1 MKSLALLLF
10 AVVSCEI
17 TLVAQSSTPAPMAIE
32 NIQQSQSAKA
42 VEAAPPAQQEALAKA
57 PVVIKLPAGT
67 PIDVEAAYTVSS
79 LYVKP
84 GELLSFRV
92 LIPITVNGVVVIE
105 KDALV
110 TARVTVA
117 KRGGHWGKAGRLAW
131 NMQDVIAVDNTRVPL
146 APETSVRNP
155 EWLILKAKGN
165 KNKETDMGQGSV
177 KGTSHGKEVA
187 TRTIIA
193 AAIFPPLAPLALMN
207 GFRRGENAVLPEG
220 KRFVVVIRNDSS
232 VAGKEQ

>member
-1 MKSLALLLF
+1 MKSLVLLLF
-10 AVVSCEI
+10 AVVLCEI
-17 TLVAQSSTPAPMAIE
+17 TVVAQSSTPAPIAIE

-42 VEAAPPAQQEALAKA
+42 VEAAPPADQESPAK
-57 PVVIKLPAGT
+57 PVVVKLPAGT

-92 LIPITVNGVVVIE
+92 LIPVVVNGVVVID

-110 TARVTVA
+110 TARVIVA

-131 NMQDVIAVDNTRVPL
+131 SMQDVIAVDNTRVPL

-193 AAIFPPLAPLALMN
+193 AAVFPPLAPLALMH

-220 KRFVVVIRNDSS
+220 KRFVVVIRSDSS
-232 VAGKEQ
+232 VNGKEQ

>member
-1 MKSLALLLF
+1 MKSLVLLLF
-10 AVVSCEI
+10 AVVLCEI
-17 TLVAQSSTPAPMAIE
+17 TVVAQSSTPAPIAIE

-42 VEAAPPAQQEALAKA
+42 VEAAPPADQESPAK
-57 PVVIKLPAGT
+57 PVVVKLPAGT

-92 LIPITVNGVVVIE
+92 LIPVVVNGVVVID

-110 TARVTVA
+110 TARVIVA

-131 NMQDVIAVDNTRVPL
+131 SMQDVIAVDNTRVPL

-155 EWLILKAKGN
+155 EWLILKAKSN

-193 AAIFPPLAPLALMN
+193 AAVFPPLAPLALMH

-220 KRFVVVIRNDSS
+220 KRFVVVIRSDSS

>member
-1 MKSLALLLF
+1 MKTLVLLLF
-10 AVVSCEI
+10 VVVLCEI
-17 TLVAQSSTPAPMAIE
+17 TLVAQSSIPAPVAIE

-42 VEAAPPAQQEALAKA
+42 VEVAPSATQET
-57 PVVIKLPAGT
+57 PVKPPMVVKLPAGT

-92 LIPITVNGVVVIE
+92 LIPVTVNGVVVID

-110 TARVTVA
+110 TARVTLA

-131 NMQDVIAVDNTRVPL
+131 SMQDVIAVDNTRVPL

-155 EWLILKAKGN
+155 EWWILKAKGN

-177 KGTSHGKEVA
+177 KGTSHG
-187 TRTIIA
+187 
-193 AAIFPPLAPLALMN
+193 
-207 GFRRGENAVLPEG
+207 
-220 KRFVVVIRNDSS
+220 
-232 VAGKEQ
+232 

>member
-1 MKSLALLLF
+1 MKHLILLFF

-17 TLVAQSSTPAPMAIE
+17 TLMAQSSTPAPIAIE

-42 VEAAPPAQQEALAKA
+42 VDTAPPAESPAK
-57 PVVIKLPAGT
+57 PPMVVKLPAGT

-92 LIPITVNGVVVIE
+92 LIPVTVNGVVVID

-131 NMQDVIAVDNTRVPL
+131 SMQDVIAVDNTRVPL

-155 EWLILKAKGN
+155 EWLILKAKDN

>member
-1 MKSLALLLF
+1 MKSLVLLLF
-10 AVVSCEI
+10 AVALCEI
-17 TLVAQSSTPAPMAIE
+17 TVVAQSSTPAPNAIE

-42 VEAAPPAQQEALAKA
+42 VEATPPANPESPAK
-57 PVVIKLPAGT
+57 PVVVKLPAGT
-67 PIDVEAAYTVSS
+67 SIDVEAAYTVSS

-92 LIPITVNGVVVIE
+92 VIPVMVDGVVVID

-110 TARVTVA
+110 TARVIVA

-131 NMQDVIAVDNTRVPL
+131 SMQDVIAVDNTRVPL

-155 EWLILKAKGN
+155 EWLILN

-193 AAIFPPLAPLALMN
+193 AAVFPPLAPLALMH

-220 KRFVVVIRNDSS
+220 KRFVVVIRSDSS
-232 VAGKEQ
+232 VTGKEQ